1 MLGSMKLFFALEDAL
16 PAGAGF
22 SLRSPA
28 HLTAL
33 ALAAAL
39 IAGLCL
45 GFRRASARGRTAL
58 RRGVGWAVLALELLR
73 VANLAAHG
81 AFSVYY
87 LPLHLC
93 GLAVFFTLGHALR
106 PGALLGNFLY
116 STCMPGAAFALLFPD
131 WTAYPVW
138 SFHSLVAFAAH
149 ALLVAYPL
157 MLVCGGALRPE
168 PRLLPRCFALLLALA
183 AAVWGFDRLA
193 DANYMFLLA
202 PAPGS
207 PLEWFAALLG
217 NPGYLL
223 GYLPML
229 AAVWAALYLPLR
241 RRARPLF

>member
-1 MLGSMKLFFALEDAL
+1 MLFAMELFFALEDEL
-16 PAGAGF
+16 PADAGF
-22 SLRSPA
+22 SLWGGA
-28 HLTAL
+28 HLAAL

-45 GFRRASARGRTAL
+45 GFRRASETGRRAL
-58 RRGVGWAVLALELLR
+58 RHGVGWAVLALELLR
-73 VANLAAHG
+73 AGNLMLRG

-93 GLAVFFTLGHALR
+93 GLAVFFTLGDALK
-106 PGALLGNFLY
+106 PSALIGNFLY

-138 SFHSLVAFAAH
+138 GYHSVVAFAVH
-149 ALLVAYPL
+149 ALIVAYPL
-157 MLVCGGALRPE
+157 MLVAGGALRRE
-168 PRLLPRCFALLLALA
+168 VRLLPRCFALLLALA
-183 AAVWGFDRLA
+183 AAVYGFDRLVG
-193 DANYMFLLA
+193 ANYMFLLA

-207 PLEWFAALLG
+207 PLEWFAGFLG

-229 AAVWAALYLPLR
+229 AAVWAALYLPGKR
-241 RRARPLF
+241 